1 MWPSVST
8 GGPTLAVEAA
18 FSLRLGPSPPLTAS
32 CWIGESAGCVTCAV
46 AAPAPSAV
54 GDDPE
59 ARATRVRLARR
70 TTRAATAAMPSLF
83 RTTSSWDRLPSPSK
97 VEPSTPR
104 GVPQAIRDSYDIARL
119 RAGLGRLAGL
129 AGRAG
134 GDLRTAGGGGG
145 HVWAW
150 SWRSLGGVLGER

>member
-1 MWPSVST
+1 MWRSVST
-8 GGPTLAVEAA
+8 TGPTLAVEAA

-46 AAPAPSAV
+46 AAPARSAV
-54 GDDPE
+54 EDVPE

-70 TTRAATAAMPSLF
+70 TTRAAIPAMPSLI

-97 VEPSTPR
+97 VGPSTPR
-104 GVPQAIRDSYDIARL
+104 DVPQAIRDSYDIARL
-119 RAGLGRLAGL
+119 RVRFGRLVGL

-134 GDLRTAGGGGG
+134 GELSTAEEEGG

-150 SWRSLGGVLGER
+150 PWRSLGCVLGER